1 MEMPLMADTTTTAIP
16 ALETLIE
23 TALGRKDTA
32 TAQADIALAGTLL
45 QTLVPVIVARAAP
58 NLDLAGIDAAVT
70 KILTGITDLKTAI
83 ETMPATASATPA
95 AAPAPEKVEA
105 QRPVVPG
112 QPAR

>member
-1 MEMPLMADTTTTAIP
+1 MADATTAIP

-58 NLDLAGIDAAVT
+58 NLDLAGIDAALT
-70 KILTGITDLKTAI
+70 KVLTGITDLKTAI
-83 ETMPATASATPA
+83 ETKPATASATSA
-95 AAPAPEKVEA
+95 ATPAPEKVEA
-105 QRPVVPG
+105 PRPVVPG
-112 QPAR
+112 QPLR

>member
-1 MEMPLMADTTTTAIP
+1 MADATTAIP

-23 TALGRKDTA
+23 TALGKRDTA
-32 TAQADIALAGTLL
+32 TAQADIQLTGTLL

-83 ETMPATASATPA
+83 ETKPATASATPA
-95 AAPAPEKVEA
+95 AAPAAEKVEA
-105 QRPVVPG
+105 PRPVVPG
-112 QPAR
+112 QPLR

>member
-1 MEMPLMADTTTTAIP
+1 MADDNTTAIP
-16 ALETLIE
+16 ALEALIE
-23 TALGRKDTA
+23 TALGKRDTA
-32 TAQADIALAGTLL
+32 TAQADIQLAGTLL

-83 ETMPATASATPA
+83 ETRPATASATPA
-95 AAPAPEKVEA
+95 ATPAPEKVEA
-105 QRPVVPG
+105 PRPVVPG

>member
-1 MEMPLMADTTTTAIP
+1 METPLMADATTTAIP

-32 TAQADIALAGTLL
+32 NAQADIQLAGTLL

-83 ETMPATASATPA
+83 ETKPATASATSA
-95 AAPAPEKVEA
+95 ATPAPEKVEA
-105 QRPVVPG
+105 PRPVVPG
-112 QPAR
+112 QPLR

>member
-1 MEMPLMADTTTTAIP
+1 METPLMADATTAIP

-58 NLDLAGIDAAVT
+58 NLDLAGIDAALT
-70 KILTGITDLKTAI
+70 KVLTGITDLKTAI
-83 ETMPATASATPA
+83 ETKPATASATSA
-95 AAPAPEKVEA
+95 ATPAPEKVEA
-105 QRPVVPG
+105 PRPVVPG
-112 QPAR
+112 QPLR